1 LAVSVPTR
9 TKHKKETASTKLM
22 VVIMERKNRTRIL
35 FKLIS
40 RDFIKGSTTCLEISV
55 PLFADLVTFI
65 LIVNEFVCGR
75 ATSAKD

>member
-1 LAVSVPTR
+1 
-9 TKHKKETASTKLM
+9 
-22 VVIMERKNRTRIL
+22 MERKNRTRIL

-65 LIVNEFVCGR
+65 LIGNEFVCGR